1 VRGALASADVDGDGS
16 SEIVMVTRRGRVALV
31 STLDGTVLWFAE
43 GAGAA
48 SSAAFAD
55 VNGDNVQDV
64 IVPGA
69 GGTFA
74 LGFSGRD
81 GSLVMR
87 VEESG
92 KGNEQRSAPRM
103 RTLVVTPALGG
114 GGWLVG
120 GDPAGTGLRA
130 VELPKGSVK
139 TASK

>member
-1 VRGALASADVDGDGS
+1 
-16 SEIVMVTRRGRVALV
+16 M
-31 STLDGTVLWFAE
+31 
-43 GAGAA
+43 
-48 SSAAFAD
+48 
-55 VNGDNVQDV
+55 NGDNVLDV
-64 IVPGA
+64 IVPGT
-69 GGTFA
+69 GSTFA

-92 KGNEQRSAPRM
+92 KVSADKSDGRTRS
-103 RTLVVTPALGG
+103 LVVTPALGG

-139 TASK
+139 TAAK

>member
-1 VRGALASADVDGDGS
+1 
-16 SEIVMVTRRGRVALV
+16 
-31 STLDGTVLWFAE
+31 
-43 GAGAA
+43 
-48 SSAAFAD
+48 
-55 VNGDNVQDV
+55 
-64 IVPGA
+64 
-69 GGTFA
+69 
-74 LGFSGRD
+74 
-81 GSLVMR
+81 MR

-92 KGNEQRSAPRM
+92 KAGEQKPVRT